1 MNVGMS
7 VCFGSFG
14 MPLLLLYGC
23 PGSGWLKL
31 PAGVFVF
38 IAAAGAAMVLLRAAA
53 ARGAQLQD

>member
-1 MNVGMS
+1 
-7 VCFGSFG
+7 

-38 IAAAGAAMVLLRAAA
+38 IAAAGAAVVLLRAAA